1 MVLHSSA
8 SWSISFKLCLVPIAR
23 SYDWPTG
30 HLIVLHYITER
41 LATEHE
47 LLRLKEEA
55 EQANETKSHF
65 LAQMNHELRIL
76 LSAIMGYAERRKLW
90 FDCAGLQSAPQT
102 CRRIARI

>member
-8 SWSISFKLCLVPIAR
+8 SWYISFKRCLVLLHGH
-23 SYDWPTG
+23 YDWPTG

-47 LLRLKEEA
+47 LMRLKEEA

-65 LAQMNHELRIL
+65 LAQMNRELRIML
-76 LSAIMGYAERRKLW
+76 YAIIGYAEQKKLR
-90 FDCAGLQSAPQT
+90 FDCAGLQSAP
-102 CRRIARI
+102 

>member
-1 MVLHSSA
+1 MLHGH
-8 SWSISFKLCLVPIAR
+8 
-23 SYDWPTG
+23 YDWPTG
-30 HLIVLHYITER
+30 HLIVLHDITER
-41 LATEHE
+41 LATKHE

-76 LSAIMGYAERRKLW
+76 LYTIMGYAEGRKSR

>member
-1 MVLHSSA
+1 MLHRNVLCFCILPHRGLSLLSSV
-8 SWSISFKLCLVPIAR
+8 LYLLHGH
-23 SYDWPTG
+23 YDWATG
-30 HLIVLHYITER
+30 HLIVLHDNTER

-65 LAQMNHELRIL
+65 LASMNHELSIL

-90 FDCAGLQSAPQT
+90 Y
-102 CRRIARI
+102 